1 MESLAIGA
9 TWPHPTGKDHMMV
22 SMYHHHR
29 HQHHNH
35 HYYPH
40 NHLITPTGIGGCLKR
55 TTAKEALCRTVNN
68 QIIEPREVFD
78 FCNERVKGIVCF
90 WVPKGDIENLCIEKL
105 DARYEETRTIPGT
118 LRYHFFQP
126 IFGTS
131 KVLAKVVSS
140 DQQSD
145 EHETKT
151 QRRR

>member
-1 MESLAIGA
+1 MEFLATGV
-9 TWPHPTGKDHMMV
+9 TWPLLTAKDHMMV
-22 SMYHHHR
+22 SVHHR